1 MSPAEANDAF
11 QRGDGFVSALRRL
24 RGHAYRHLGTIA
36 AVATAVAAARGGQRV
51 GQLQGRR
58 EMGRDMTGLLK
69 DAEGAGRANA
79 RAAYERQLRSVR
91 ANARTA
97 GYMQA
102 ARHHEGMANRQDQ
115 LTSVA
120 L

>member
-69 DAEGAGRANA
+69 DAEGAGRVNA
-79 RAAYERQLRSVR
+79 AAAYQRQLRSVR
-91 ANARTA
+91 TNARKAGFDAGLADRQA
-97 GYMQA
+97 GY
-102 ARHHEGMANRQDQ
+102 R
-115 LTSVA
+115 SVA